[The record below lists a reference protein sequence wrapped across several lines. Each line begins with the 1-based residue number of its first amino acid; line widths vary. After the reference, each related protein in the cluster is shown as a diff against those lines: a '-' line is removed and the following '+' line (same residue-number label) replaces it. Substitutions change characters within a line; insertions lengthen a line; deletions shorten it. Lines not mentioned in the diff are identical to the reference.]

1 MNSIK
6 VTRWIPGHCV
16 SSVVCINQVAR
27 ERGTLPCA
35 GSCLLE
41 RLSMSLLDA
50 DAIHPI
56 TLPDGRVYY
65 DTVYLKN
72 VIDHPR
78 MEVGDFSYYTHAGRP
93 EETAQ
98 ILAPYLGHAVRERLV
113 IGKFVQIARGS
124 YFITSSAN
132 HPMTGFTTY
141 PFRIFKP
148 ETFGYN
154 DLPVKDTIV
163 GHDVWIGHNAAIMP
177 GVHIGAGAIVAA
189 ASVVVRDVPPYA
201 VVGGNPAAVIRMR
214 YPSDVICELL
224 EIAWWDWPID
234 KIEANLTSLCNGDLT
249 ALKNA

>member
-1 MNSIK
+1 
-6 VTRWIPGHCV
+6 
-16 SSVVCINQVAR
+16 
-27 ERGTLPCA
+27 
-35 GSCLLE
+35 
-41 RLSMSLLDA
+41 MSLLDA

-56 TLPDGRVYY
+56 TLPDGRVYS

-78 MEVGDFSYYTHAGRP
+78 IEVGDFSYYTHTGRP

-98 ILAPYLGHAVRERLV
+98 ILAPYLGREVRERLV

-141 PFRIFKP
+141 PFRIFRP
-148 ETFGYN
+148 ETFGYK
-154 DLPVKDTIV
+154 DLPVKDTVV
-163 GHDVWIGHNAAIMP
+163 GHDVWIGHDAAIMP

-189 ASVVVRDVPPYA
+189 ASVVARDVPPYA
-201 VVGGNPAAVIRMR
+201 VVGGNPAATIRMR
-214 YPSDVICELL
+214 YPSETISELL

-234 KIEANLTSLCNGDLT
+234 KIEANLTSLNNGDLV
-249 ALKNA
+249 ALRKA